1 MSTLSDIFSQLKS
14 TIVGTK
20 TQDIDAKLDKAS
32 KDIISYRAN
41 SGRVGYIELVKKV
54 IASSTVGSSF
64 TSTSSGLFGS
74 VTAGP
79 AAFGQGMRLMRYKTY
94 EAIVYN
100 INYCFR
106 ALTVLVDN
114 ILAPDDI
121 TKNALDIRPKTFL
134 EDEIPNSSRVK
145 RVKEVIKLLKL
156 EDKLDI
162 IVRNTLQ
169 FGDFFCEICDAK
181 SALTSRSLI
190 TESQKYIHNI
200 QEDINNRDI
209 EIITEK
215 NGKED
220 PYKFYLDFTSLK
232 EYSSGTPLGTSD
244 GNIQVSTGDSLD
256 KEKEQTKLLR
266 NLNIVF
272 HEGKQVIKLQSAL
285 FPVCFGY
292 LVFPKI
298 MGIGAQ
304 AVSLAD
310 EAINNICRQILR
322 SVEDKIPQAK
332 EFKNTDELK
341 DIIKHMISRSEP
353 NRALEIRF
361 VPSDRMVH
369 FRVPSARYYPY
380 GESVFDSMQYTAK
393 VLIALETALAIQRL
407 SRSTEKRKIAIEMG
421 LPRDAKKLIEG
432 MKEEMRKRKVS
443 LDSFG
448 TVDTIPS
455 MITTFE
461 DVYIPQKDGKPFVDI
476 STFDAGRVDVRS
488 KVDELRFLRDQL
500 VASLGVP
507 PSFIGIEENLSAKA
521 TLSEEN
527 ILFARTII
535 GHQKYL
541 THQINE
547 LIEKVYNIIDPE
559 EALTILDNVMI
570 AFPVP
575 KSLQFERE
583 ARYMNEIAGLIES
596 LERIG
601 IPKEYSKKKYLANF
615 DWDEINKYAIDQKVE
630 TAVDPTKA
638 QTDQFGMGGMGGI
651 GGMGGGGFTPTGG
664 APPMGGPSGF

>member
-1 MSTLSDIFSQLKS
+1 MATLADLFSQLKS
-14 TIVGTK
+14 SIVGTQTK
-20 TQDIDAKLDKAS
+20 DIDAKLDQAS

-41 SGRVGYIELVKKV
+41 SGRVGYIDLVKKV

-74 VTAGP
+74 ATAGP
-79 AAFGQGMRLMRYKTY
+79 AAFGQGLRLMRYKTY

-100 INYCFR
+100 INYCYR

-121 TKNALDIRPKTFL
+121 TKSSLDIRPKTFL
-134 EDEIPNSSRVK
+134 EDEIPNESRVK
-145 RVKEVIKLLKL
+145 RVKEVIKILKL
-156 EDKLDI
+156 EDRLDI
-162 IVRNTLQ
+162 IIRNTLQ

-181 SALTSRSLI
+181 TALTSRSLI
-190 TESQKYIHNI
+190 TESKHYVNNIKENINTGYIKI
-200 QEDINNRDI
+200 ISESINNKNDEKI
-209 EIITEK
+209 KVLVDFTALKEENGQITITDDSLEKEK
-215 NGKED
+215 NQNKI
-220 PYKFYLDFTSLK
+220 LK
-232 EYSSGTPLGTSD
+232 
-244 GNIQVSTGDSLD
+244 NI
-256 KEKEQTKLLR
+256 
-266 NLNIVF
+266 NLVF

-292 LVFPKI
+292 LIFPKI
-298 MGIGAQ
+298 IGIGAQ

-322 SVEDKIPQAK
+322 SVEDKIPQAE
-332 EFKNTDELK
+332 EFKNTEELK
-341 DIIKHMISRSEP
+341 DIIKYMLSRSEP
-353 NRALEIRF
+353 NKALEIRF
-361 VPSDRMVH
+361 VPADRIVH
-369 FRVPSARYYPY
+369 FHVPSTKYYPY
-380 GESVFDSMQYTAK
+380 GESIFDSMQYTAK

-461 DVYIPQKDGKPFVDI
+461 DVYVPQKDGKAFVDI
-476 STFDAGRVDVRS
+476 STFDGGRVDTRS

-500 VASLGVP
+500 VASIGVP
-507 PSFIGIEENLSAKA
+507 PSFIGIEENLSNKSA
-521 TLSEEN
+521 LSEEN
-527 ILFARTII
+527 ILFARAVIS
-535 GHQKYL
+535 HQKYL

-547 LIEKVYNIIDPE
+547 LIEKVYQLIDPE
-559 EALTILDNVMI
+559 EALTVLDNVMI

-583 ARYMNEIAGLIES
+583 ARYMNDIAGLIES

-615 DWDEINKYAIDQKVE
+615 DWDEVNKYAIDQKVDV
-630 TAVDPTKA
+630 AVDPTKG
-638 QTDQFGMGGMGGI
+638 QTDQFGMGGMGGL
-651 GGMGGGGFTPTGG
+651 GGMGGSFGPTGG
-664 APPMGGPSGF
+664 GMAPPIGGAGV

>member
-1 MSTLSDIFSQLKS
+1 MSTLSDIYAQLKS

-20 TQDIDAKLDKAS
+20 TQDIDARLDKAS

-54 IASSTVGSSF
+54 IASSTVGGSF

-74 VTAGP
+74 ATAGP
-79 AAFGQGMRLMRYKTY
+79 AAFGQGLRLMRYKTY

-106 ALTVLVDN
+106 ALQVLVDN

-121 TKNALDIRPKTFL
+121 TKTSLDIRPKTFL
-134 EDEIPNSSRVK
+134 EDEIPNASRVK

-162 IVRNTLQ
+162 IVKNTLE

-181 SALTSRSLI
+181 TALTSRSLI
-190 TESQKYIHNI
+190 TESQRYVNTI
-200 QEDINNRDI
+200 QEDINNGHI
-209 EIITEK
+209 EILKDKDYQI
-215 NGKED
+215 
-220 PYKFYLDFTSLK
+220 YLDFTSLK
-232 EYSSGTPLGTSD
+232 ED
-244 GNIQVSTGDSLD
+244 MAKIQVDTEDALK
-256 KEKEQTKLLR
+256 KEKEQNKVLR
-266 NLNIVF
+266 NLNLVF
-272 HEGKQVIKLQSAL
+272 HEGKQIIKLQSAL
-285 FPVCFGY
+285 FPICFGY

-298 MGIGAQ
+298 IGIGAQ

-322 SVEDKIPQAK
+322 SIESKFPQMK
-332 EFKNTDELK
+332 EFKDVEEIR
-341 DIIKHMISRSEP
+341 DIIRHMLVRSEP

-361 VPSDRMVH
+361 VPPDKMVH
-369 FRVPSARYYPY
+369 FHVPSAKYYPY
-380 GESVFDSMQYTAK
+380 GESIFDSMQYTAK

-407 SRSTEKRKIAIEMG
+407 SRSTEKRKISIEMG

-461 DVYIPQKDGKPFVDI
+461 DIYVPQKDGKAFVDV
-476 STFDAGRVDVRS
+476 STFDGGRMDVRS
-488 KVDELRFLRDQL
+488 KVDELKFLRDQL

-507 PSFIGIEENLSAKA
+507 PSFIGIEENLSNKA
-521 TLSEEN
+521 ALSEEN
-527 ILFARTII
+527 ILFARAVI

-547 LIEKVYNIIDPE
+547 LIEKIYNLIDPE

-601 IPKEYSKKKYLANF
+601 IPREYSKKKYLANF

-638 QTDQFGMGGMGGI
+638 QTDPFAIGGMGMGGMGGM
-651 GGMGGGGFTPTGG
+651 GGMPPTGTGGGV
-664 APPMGGPSGF
+664 PPMGGSGGTSF